1 MIRIAKYLA
10 HLGYG
15 SRREIEKMVDDA
27 KIKVNGI
34 VIKDKGHKIQESEDV
49 IEVAGKQ
56 VVSIE
61 SLVYYALHKP
71 VGILS
76 TTRDENGRKT
86 VVDLVNSKIRVYPVG
101 RLDRDSSGLIL
112 LTNDGELTHKLTH
125 PKFHVVKR
133 YKVCVRGE
141 VDVKKVERLSRG
153 VLLTD
158 GKTAPCEVK
167 VLKRMRLRSWIEFK
181 LKEGRYRQIRRMCGK
196 VGLEVL
202 ELIRMDFGPIGLG
215 ELGEGQA
222 RKLTEGEVEELRR
235 AVGGGQIPKS

>member
-15 SRREIEKMVDDA
+15 SRREIEKLVDESR
-27 KIKVNGI
+27 IKVNGE
-34 VIKDKGHKIQESEDV
+34 VIKDKGRKVEIGVDKIELDNKL
-49 IEVAGKQ
+49 IDQ
-56 VVSIE
+56 VDE
-61 SLVYYALHKP
+61 LVYYAVHKP
-71 VGILS
+71 IGVVS
-76 TTRDENGRKT
+76 TTKDEIGRKT
-86 VVDLVNSKIRVYPVG
+86 VVDLVSSKIRLYPIG

-125 PKFHVVKR
+125 PKYHVVKR

-141 VDVKKVERLSRG
+141 VDLKKVERLSRG

-167 VLKRMRLRSWIEFK
+167 ILKKMRLRSWLEFK
-181 LKEGRYRQIRRMCGK
+181 LKEGKYRQIRRMCGR

-202 ELIRMDFGPIGLG
+202 ELIRMDFGPISLG
-215 ELGEGQA
+215 ELGLA
-222 RKLTEGEVEELRR
+222 KSRKLTEGEVELLRN
-235 AVGGGQIPKS
+235 AVEG